1 MYCSDEEEGSNFS
14 VFKMRENSMGLYVA
28 GKDPGKVKKT
38 CKKMKSGSVSC
49 SVMYDSLQP
58 HGL

>member
-1 MYCSDEEEGSNFS
+1 MAWKGNMNSKDFG
-14 VFKMRENSMGLYVA
+14 FKMKEILVGLYVA
-28 GKDPGKVKKT
+28 GKDPGKMKKT
-38 CKKMKSGSVSC
+38 CEKMKSGSVSC